1 MNPRGIM
8 YHENMAWELE
18 SKRKKSLLWKGESQQ
33 WKEGWGWRQAVPG
46 RGEVDKVKNSVSWK
60 VPPGR
65 VKSQPNVVNLK
76 GSAPIPS
83 PAPVLLLFHHQFNKL
98 LKNQEELSKPS
109 THLKSLTCVLHQ
121 PKPGHRA
128 TFAGAVWEKGYRRQ
142 KTNSSAGLVT
152 MEVI

>member
-1 MNPRGIM
+1 MKIWP
-8 YHENMAWELE
+8 E
-18 SKRKKSLLWKGESQQ
+18 SWNQKEKKSLLWKGESQQ

-98 LKNQEELSKPS
+98 LKNQEELSKPG
-109 THLKSLTCVLHQ
+109 THLKSLTCVLTS
-121 PKPGHRA
+121 PSPGTEQHLLEQCGKRD
-128 TFAGAVWEKGYRRQ
+128 TSDRKQTQVLDW
-142 KTNSSAGLVT
+142 
-152 MEVI
+152 